1 MTVPL
6 PFDEFTGR
14 SLIVNVPELM
24 LILAPSGAVI
34 FAEELLS
41 KEISFSPFVE
51 ITLPLS
57 NST

>member
-1 MTVPL
+1 MIVPL
-6 PFDEFTGR
+6 PLLEVIGR
-14 SLIVNVPELM
+14 SLIVNVPALM

-41 KEISFSPFVE
+41 KVISFAPFVE
-51 ITLPLS
+51 ITLPAS